1 MTDNLKNLGKVCI
14 TPEGVW
20 DVNKEY
26 DRLSL
31 VVTKDS
37 DTQRVLSYISRKHV
51 PKGNISINNTEY
63 WQLFT
68 TELKLEDITIDEN
81 GNVKIGDVVIYQIP
95 LGDAL
100 GEIVVDKIK
109 ADLTNHIMTEI
120 RSYMNGMV
128 QELINSFSNQIGR
141 LITNGIDIRNK
152 ISGELN
158 NRNSGGIGVGLT
170 SVNLNENRNSGEVD
184 LHHDGNL
191 QIGVNGNVN
200 GQHTLMGNVGLQ
212 DNRTEPIY
220 HNIKVTT
227 TPAAAKVTLNGIEAK
242 DWNFVEGSTIFIVAS
257 MKGYVTKTQ
266 TINSLT
272 EDTTVTI
279 SLEAKPDVYTFSAQP
294 LNNTIGASGGAISA
308 VVVSLKNNEN
318 IDYSYRKIDAD
329 NIINNI
335 TKNGNNLLITVKENT
350 TTSVKNASI
359 ELTQSGSSDTL
370 IILINQSAGSD
381 TPPTP
386 ADTFVFTCN
395 KNSINVNSDAATTE
409 INVVSTK
416 NGTNIGYSANSSAN
430 WVSLTNNI
438 ISIQA
443 NTSENNRTATITLI
457 QNESSNTLTINVTQ
471 SGSGSSSDEFVFES
485 NRSNIIATS
494 LAGNN
499 AISLTST
506 KNGELIGFT
515 TTNKPEWITVSS
527 YENGTRHEV
536 TLLLAANNSEN
547 DRTGTVTFTQNES
560 GNTVTI
566 DVTQYGTEHVVVPTH
581 MVDVTVINGVTQEEI
596 PTAHIY
602 INNVESSNR
611 TVDEGTDVSVRVNA
625 EGYIARDIVERPI
638 TQQDPL
644 VQADY
649 EHSET
654 INDISQDAYIT
665 VELYPEPDRYV
676 FTANT
681 EATPNKTLN
690 YGANVQIFG
699 TPLTSTKNGSQIG
712 YVVTSQPEWVTSIN
726 TQQNGN
732 ISGNMTANNSAN
744 SRVGDIILTQNESG
758 KIVQIS
764 IVQAG
769 TGSGGDTDEFVFTS
783 DKSAIQFRAAAA
795 GGGAEAPI
803 EVTIV
808 STKNGSDIEYTA
820 QSSAN
825 WVSFSKPRAGVGAV
839 AVTENI
845 SENDRTATIT
855 LTQNE
860 SGETLTISI
869 TQSGANSGGDS
880 GGEGGDSDTYVLE
893 ATPDTLSFDAGT
905 NLTNTVNVVSTKN
918 GSSQPFSVTNKPNW
932 LNTSIN
938 NGVLTITAELNLNNE
953 NRTGSVEIT
962 QTDNSTPITIEV
974 TQAAAQSLPAG
985 SEFVGMLASN
995 GQPVEQS
1002 LTTPIRFSLSDN
1014 ISKTLIPRLKVNG
1027 SLTDDTLIIP
1037 SSGYASGATNT
1048 DKFTILNSNNALS
1061 ITPNGTPSE
1070 SITTSYEIYV
1080 MHNNYVGHY
1089 TFEVH
1094 WDA

>member
-51 PKGNISINNTEY
+51 PKGNISIKDTEY
-63 WQLFT
+63 WQVFT

-120 RSYMNGMV
+120 RSYMNSMV

-200 GQHTLMGNVGLQ
+200 GQHTLMGNIGLQ

-381 TPPTP
+381 IPSTPT
-386 ADTFVFTCN
+386 DTFVFTCN
-395 KNSINVNSDAATTE
+395 KNSINVNSDTTTTE

-416 NGTNIGYSANSSAN
+416 NGTNIGYSANSNAN

-438 ISIQA
+438 INIQA
-443 NTSENNRTATITLI
+443 NTSENNRTAIITLT
-457 QNESSNTLTINVTQ
+457 QNESSNILTINITQ
-471 SGSGSSSDEFVFES
+471 SGSSSSGDEFVFES
-485 NRSNIIATS
+485 NRTDVTNTAI
-494 LAGNN
+494 AGNN

-506 KNGELIGFT
+506 KNGNLIGFT
-515 TTNKPEWITVSS
+515 TTNKPEWITVTSH
-527 YENGTRHEV
+527 ENGTRHEV
-536 TLLLAANNSEN
+536 TLAFAANDSEN

-560 GNTVTI
+560 GETVTI
-566 DVTQYGTEHVVVPTH
+566 NVTQYGTEHVVTPTH
-581 MVDVTVINGVTQEEI
+581 MVDVTVINGVTQEQI
-596 PTAHIY
+596 STARIF
-602 INNVESSNR
+602 INNVEARNR
-611 TVDEGTDVSVRVNA
+611 TFDEGTDVSVRVNA

-644 VQADY
+644 VQSDY
-649 EHSET
+649 EYSET

-665 VELYPEPDRYV
+665 VKLYLEPDRYI
-676 FTANT
+676 FTAGDTN
-681 EATPNKTLN
+681 LN
-690 YGANVQIFG
+690 YAANIQAFG
-699 TPLTSTKNGSQIG
+699 TTLTSTKNGSQIG
-712 YVVTSQPEWVTSIN
+712 YSVSSQPNWVTAVN
-726 TQQNGN
+726 TQQNGA
-732 ISGNMTANNSAN
+732 ISGTMTTNDSAN

-769 TGSGGDTDEFVFTS
+769 TGSGGNTDDEFVFTS
-783 DKSAIQFRAAAA
+783 NRAAINFGSAA
-795 GGGAEAPI
+795 ATSEIAI
-803 EVTIV
+803 A
-808 STKNGSDIEYTA
+808 STKNGSNIEYTV
-820 QSSAN
+820 QSSAD
-825 WVSFSKPRAGVGAV
+825 WVSFSKPRAGVGAI
-839 AVTENI
+839 AVTENTSQSNRGPAI
-845 SENDRTATIT
+845 IT

-860 SGETLTISI
+860 SGETLTISV
-869 TQSGANSGGDS
+869 TQSGANSGGGEG
-880 GGEGGDSDTYVLE
+880 GGEGGDSDTYVFE
-893 ATPDTLSFDAGT
+893 ATPDTLSFEAGL
-905 NLTNTVNVVSTKN
+905 NLTKTTNIVSTKN
-918 GSSQPFSVTNKPNW
+918 GNDIGFSVNGRSNW
-932 LNTSIN
+932 LAASIS
-938 NGVLTITAELNLNNE
+938 NGVVTITAEPNPSNE
-953 NRTGSVEIT
+953 SRTGYIRLLQINGSSTVLTINIT
-962 QTDNSTPITIEV
+962 QAGYEALPSGYEFAHGLDENGENMTEMSFNSTDPISFNNSTNYRTLTTILKINGTTSNDV
-974 TQAAAQSLPAG
+974 PTIVYNGYPANAADTTTFTVNKSQNTLVFQVPVKPSNGVSTAY
-985 SEFVGMLASN
+985 EFVVLYGNYGAKRNITLAY
-995 GQPVEQS
+995 
-1002 LTTPIRFSLSDN
+1002 
-1014 ISKTLIPRLKVNG
+1014 
-1027 SLTDDTLIIP
+1027 IP
-1037 SSGYASGATNT
+1037 S
-1048 DKFTILNSNNALS
+1048 
-1061 ITPNGTPSE
+1061 
-1070 SITTSYEIYV
+1070 
-1080 MHNNYVGHY
+1080 
-1089 TFEVH
+1089 
-1094 WDA
+1094 